1 MRHTEEKIRAAI
13 TEPPDG
19 TKLVVITEDGGKVIW
34 RDDKAAAES
43 YGKDDPYRQYW
54 FEDHDEDPMAL
65 YEHLKYA
72 DAVYQLGEP
81 LAVFA

>member
-19 TKLVVITEDGGKVIW
+19 TKLVVVGTHQWKVIW
-34 RDDKAAAES
+34 RDDNAAKLS
-43 YGKDDPYRQYW
+43 WGGDDPDGQHW
-54 FEDHDEDPMAL
+54 FDDHDEDPMAL
-65 YEHLKYA
+65 YEHLKCA